1 MIIHFGEMDNGY
13 ISMEVCKKYELGIKV
28 IPNLNQIEKIEE
40 EILNKKPKY
49 AIIDISSLTDEVINI
64 IESVKKIRF
73 GCSTKLI
80 FFAIGYNEKSK
91 IITELKDIGFNK
103 IILNDNIIE
112 IKNKLEI
119 CLDLIE
125 NETVYEEVQKIEKY
139 IEDSKRKT
147 ISIIGSMSRIGTT
160 TLSINLCKYLL
171 YNKYK
176 VCYIELNN
184 NKYIDKINKYYI
196 GEERKDKFISYEN
209 IDFYDDIDS
218 INKVLKE
225 NTYDYYIYDYGNM
238 KDMDKSLELSFL
250 EKDIN
255 ILVCGTKSNEMEST
269 EYSLSKLY
277 DKDVIYVFNFIDNK
291 ERNDILELM
300 EEEKDKT
307 YFLENTVNMFDYN
320 KENESMYK
328 GIIKNIE
335 DKEEVNKTRFS
346 IFKKGRK

>member
-73 GCSTKLI
+73 SCSTKLI

-184 NKYIDKINKYYI
+184 NKYIDKIN
-196 GEERKDKFISYEN
+196 
-209 IDFYDDIDS
+209 
-218 INKVLKE
+218 L
-225 NTYDYYIYDYGNM
+225 
-238 KDMDKSLELSFL
+238 
-250 EKDIN
+250 
-255 ILVCGTKSNEMEST
+255 
-269 EYSLSKLY
+269 
-277 DKDVIYVFNFIDNK
+277 
-291 ERNDILELM
+291 
-300 EEEKDKT
+300 
-307 YFLENTVNMFDYN
+307 
-320 KENESMYK
+320 
-328 GIIKNIE
+328 
-335 DKEEVNKTRFS
+335 
-346 IFKKGRK
+346 

>member
-1 MIIHFGEMDNGY
+1 
-13 ISMEVCKKYELGIKV
+13 
-28 IPNLNQIEKIEE
+28 
-40 EILNKKPKY
+40 
-49 AIIDISSLTDEVINI
+49 
-64 IESVKKIRF
+64 
-73 GCSTKLI
+73 
-80 FFAIGYNEKSK
+80 
-91 IITELKDIGFNK
+91 
-103 IILNDNIIE
+103 
-112 IKNKLEI
+112 
-119 CLDLIE
+119 
-125 NETVYEEVQKIEKY
+125 
-139 IEDSKRKT
+139 
-147 ISIIGSMSRIGTT
+147 
-160 TLSINLCKYLL
+160 
-171 YNKYK
+171 
-176 VCYIELNN
+176 
-184 NKYIDKINKYYI
+184 
-196 GEERKDKFISYEN
+196 
-209 IDFYDDIDS
+209 
-218 INKVLKE
+218 
-225 NTYDYYIYDYGNM
+225 
-238 KDMDKSLELSFL
+238 MDKSLELSFL